1 MTRRSVQEYLAA
13 QRERIRAGPACGP
26 QPVAGRDGRR
36 HGLSPEGHHSSSCAR
51 LPLARDVAAASA
63 GPGSTTARWR
73 ARHRS
78 SGRPRSPIGAKRRQ
92 PFVPELLERLTACG
106 PLRVAPET
114 ARLLRQISISTL
126 ERLLAPARRTGS
138 RRALRASRSHLQG
151 PLVGMGVARV
161 ADWPARSKWIGRTAV
176 AVVIALSIL
185 KAAGTDA
192 SLLFDARY
200 EAKSYL
206 RRNVPKDAIVEAYST
221 PTYLPRLREI
231 GFPVR
236 LIAEQSSG
244 DDALS
249 GPALVARAPDVIVL
263 SSKHLEGTAPEYAE
277 YFNDLRAGNF
287 GHPVTVFRGNRPWLK
302 IGAGDNQGYASRVS
316 PTIWILERR
325 RAAGVAAPRE
335 TLASD
340 PGPAS
345 WGDSLTEGARA
356 SWGSRSVAWVD
367 PSGRRERARA

>member
-1 MTRRSVQEYLAA
+1 M
-13 QRERIRAGPACGP
+13 
-26 QPVAGRDGRR
+26 
-36 HGLSPEGHHSSSCAR
+36 GL
-51 LPLARDVAAASA
+51 
-63 GPGSTTARWR
+63 
-73 ARHRS
+73 
-78 SGRPRSPIGAKRRQ
+78 
-92 PFVPELLERLTACG
+92 
-106 PLRVAPET
+106 
-114 ARLLRQISISTL
+114 
-126 ERLLAPARRTGS
+126 
-138 RRALRASRSHLQG
+138 
-151 PLVGMGVARV
+151 ARV

-176 AVVIALSIL
+176 AVAIALSIL

-221 PTYLPRLREI
+221 STYLPRLREM

-263 SSKHLEGTAPEYAE
+263 SSKRLEGTAPEYAE

-287 GHPVTVFRGNRPWLK
+287 GHPVTVFQGNRPWLK

-340 PGPAS
+340 PGARLLGRQPDGRCS
-345 WGDSLTEGARA
+345 RELGKPLGSL
-356 SWGSRSVAWVD
+356 
-367 PSGRRERARA
+367 GRPERTT